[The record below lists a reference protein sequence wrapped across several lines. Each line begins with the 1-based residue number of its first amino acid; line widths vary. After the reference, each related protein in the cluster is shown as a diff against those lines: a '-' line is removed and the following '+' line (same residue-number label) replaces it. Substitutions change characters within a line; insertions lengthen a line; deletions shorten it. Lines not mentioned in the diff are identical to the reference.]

1 MVAERLAAGASFWL
15 RVLRLTEDTLL
26 ALLLATM
33 VLLASGQIL
42 LRNVFEA
49 GLLWADPVLRALV
62 LWVGLL
68 GALVASREN
77 RHISIDV
84 LSRLLPPRIREV
96 AQAVTNVFTAGV
108 SAVVAYHAVRFAASD
123 YAAGTKA
130 FAGVPSWIVESI
142 VPFAFAVIALR
153 YLVLFG
159 VQVRDARRAAPR

>member
-15 RVLRLTEDTLL
+15 RVLRHVEDTLL
-26 ALLLATM
+26 ALLLGTM

-49 GLLWADPVLRALV
+49 GLPWADPLLRALV

-84 LSRLLPPRIREV
+84 LSRLLPPRVRDP
-96 AQAVTNVFTAGV
+96 ARGLTNLFTAGV
-108 SAVVAYHAVRFAASD
+108 AGVVAYHALRFAASD
-123 YAAGTKA
+123 YAAGTEA
-130 FAGVPSWIVESI
+130 FTGVPAWIVESI
-142 VPFAFAVIALR
+142 VPFAFAVVALR

-159 VQVRDARRAAPR
+159 TQVRDARRRAPR